1 MRIAYLSGDR
11 GVPVFG
17 TKGASV
23 HVRELA
29 RALASLG
36 HEVVVLTTRADGPRP
51 TAFRIPVR
59 QVTAG
64 PEQLDPE
71 ARAISFRDRA
81 LPFLRDFRPHVLYER
96 YSLFGT
102 AGIELSREL
111 GIPLLLEV
119 NAPLADEA
127 ARHRAL
133 DRVEAARAA
142 ERAVLGSATSV
153 LAVSTW
159 VARWA
164 QAQGVAAERIAIVP
178 NAVDPARFCPQP
190 GERATVRAE
199 LGLDGGPAV
208 GFVGTLKPW
217 HDVGTLVAALAL
229 LPATRPRLVMVGAGP
244 ERDRIAREAE
254 RLGVATTFTGSVPH
268 DSVPSYLAALDAA
281 VAPYAKSDSFYF
293 SPLKLVEYLAAGRPV
308 VAANVGEISHCVRPG
323 ETGLLYEAGDA
334 AGLANAV
341 RELLDDPARAA
352 ELGAR
357 GREHVI
363 AEHTWAQNAR
373 RVIGLARTVLER
385 RHAA

>member
-1 MRIAYLSGDR
+1 MRIAYLSADR

-23 HVRELA
+23 HVRELT

-36 HEVVVLTTRADGPRP
+36 HEVVILTSRAEGLRP
-51 TAFRIPVR
+51 AGFHVPVR
-59 QVTAG
+59 EVPAG
-64 PEQLDPE
+64 SLP
-71 ARAISFRDRA
+71 DRA
-81 LPFLRDFRPHVLYER
+81 LPFLRDFQPHVLYER

-127 ARHRAL
+127 ARHRGL

-142 ERAVLGSATSV
+142 ERAVLGSATQV
-153 LAVSTW
+153 LTVSAW

-164 QAQGVAAERIAIVP
+164 QAQGVPAERIAVVP
-178 NAVDPARFCPQP
+178 NAVDPARFRPRP
-190 GERATVRAE
+190 GDRASVRNE
-199 LGLDGGPAV
+199 LGIDGQRVV

-217 HDVGTLVAALAL
+217 HDVGTLVAGLGL
-229 LPATRPRLVMVGAGP
+229 LPPKRPRLVLVGDGP
-244 ERDRIAREAE
+244 ERERIARGAG
-254 RLGVATTFTGSVPH
+254 RLGVETTFTGPVPH
-268 DSVPSYLAALDAA
+268 DRVPAYLAALDVA
-281 VAPYAKSDSFYF
+281 VAPYPEGDSFYF
-293 SPLKLVEYLAAGRPV
+293 SPLKLFEYLAAARPV
-308 VAANVGEISHCVRPG
+308 IAADVGEISHCVRPG
-323 ETGLLYEAGDA
+323 ETGSLYEAGDVA
-334 AGLANAV
+334 SLARAV
-341 RELLDDPARAA
+341 GALLDDPARAA

-363 AEHTWAQNAR
+363 AEHTWTKTAQTVVR
-373 RVIGLARTVLER
+373 LARTALER